1 MRRPPELAVG
11 LDEDLVSSAEIVEV
25 VDVLRTKID
34 LQGGE
39 YISRHEADFFGFQ
52 AIDIGVDRRRP
63 GVEQREDS
71 SKVGVF
77 VRRVDQGICGAHE
90 RLRAEPAPVLQHQ
103 LEPAGAPETLHQFC
117 KNTNT
122 TPTTKRMATKI
133 VTTTSL
139 IDLEMKIF
147 GS

>member
-11 LDEDLVSSAEIVEV
+11 LDDDLVSSAEIVEV

-34 LQGGE
+34 LQGAE
-39 YISRHEADFFGFQ
+39 YISRREADFFGFQ
-52 AIDIGVDRRRP
+52 TIDIGVDRRRP

-71 SKVGVF
+71 SEVGVF
-77 VRRVDQGICGAHE
+77 VRRVNQGICGAHE
-90 RLRAEPAPVLQHQ
+90 RLRAEPASVLQHQ